1 MKMKQPKIGLAL
13 GCGAARG
20 LAHIGVLKVLEK
32 HQIPVDIITGTS
44 VGAFIGGAYASGI
57 KVSVMEEISL
67 NADWKLTATM
77 FAPTISFSGFV
88 DGKRIKEFLKSVIGD
103 RNIEE
108 LDRKFAC
115 IATDILTGKEI
126 VIKQGSLIEAIR
138 ASISIPAIFTPVYH
152 GNRFLVDGGIVN
164 PIPVDLARRMGADI
178 VIAVNVL
185 PLNPSSL
192 KKEKTK
198 KANAI
203 KKKKEETG
211 SQKINIALAK
221 KLKNQMDNL
230 VSFSK
235 ISEVFKKE
243 EKEKYFSPNFINITL
258 NTINIFEREIIKLRL
273 EKDKP
278 DFLIEPDTSNAN
290 LKGFYKGKEAIQAG
304 ENATTEMIP
313 AIKKYRKK
321 VKNESRKNYF
331 QESV

>member
-1 MKMKQPKIGLAL
+1 MKMDQPKIGLAL

-32 HQIPVDIITGTS
+32 YQIPVDIVTGTS
-44 VGAFIGGAYASGI
+44 MGAFIGGAYASGI

-67 NADWKLTATM
+67 NADWKLNAMM
-77 FAPTISFSGFV
+77 FFPTISFSGFIN
-88 DGKRIKEFLKSVIGD
+88 GKRIKEFLKNVIGN

-115 IATDILTGKEI
+115 VATDILTGDEI
-126 VIKQGSLIEAIR
+126 VIDQGSLIEAIR
-138 ASISIPAIFTPVYH
+138 ASISIPTIFTPVYH

-164 PIPVDLARRMGADI
+164 PVPVDLARRMGADI
-178 VIAVNVL
+178 VIAVNVI
-185 PLNPSSL
+185 PLNASPL
-192 KKEKTK
+192 KKEKM
-198 KANAI
+198 
-203 KKKKEETG
+203 KKEEIDY
-211 SQKINIALAK
+211 QKVNIALANN
-221 KLKNQMDNL
+221 LKNKIDEL
-230 VSFSK
+230 IKFSK

-290 LKGFYKGKEAIQAG
+290 LKVFYKGKEAIQAG
-304 ENATTEMIP
+304 EEAASKIIP
-313 AIKKYRKK
+313 AIKKYIERKQK
-321 VKNESRKNYF
+321 WIQKELS
-331 QESV
+331 